1 MASRSGRNQ
10 TPLTNARDHMAFLA
24 AFLRSPAQVSALFPT
39 NPEIGRAMVRGLD
52 LQRAHAVVEFGPGT
66 GAITKTVLEVI
77 GDSTTFFAVE
87 LNEQIAKRFAK
98 NFPQVPLFQGDAA
111 DIARFTTEIGAS
123 HLDAVITALPWTT
136 IPKKVRA
143 RILDETV
150 RLLRPGGAFTWVTY
164 RSVKSAGVQEFMGE
178 LAERFSRVEPA
189 IAVHQAMV
197 QAHVQRC
204 YR

>member
-1 MASRSGRNQ
+1 
-10 TPLTNARDHMAFLA
+10 MAFLA

-52 LQRAHAVVEFGPGT
+52 LTRAHAVVEFGPGT
-66 GAITKTVLEVI
+66 GAITKTVLEAI
-77 GDSTTFFAVE
+77 GDSTKFFAVE
-87 LNEQIAKRFAK
+87 LNEQIAKRFTK

-111 DIARFTTEIGAS
+111 DVAKYAHEAGAK

-136 IPKKVRA
+136 LPKTVRG
-143 RILDETV
+143 RILDESV

-164 RSVKSAGVQEFMGE
+164 RSVKSAGVKEFMGE

-189 IAVHQAMV
+189 IAIHQAMV